1 MILLY
6 DLLFNYEIPGF
17 FDLSASFLDWCNLR
31 CILIF
36 HRIYYQRE
44 VMALMK
50 GSVKHKLLL
59 MISIL
64 ILLSVSV
71 VTVLTYQHYRTDL
84 IEQSTRTTQEL
95 LDQLSINLDTYL
107 DEVFRLCLSPYYNRQ
122 VMDAI
127 ESKPGNSAE
136 KLKKQRTIED
146 YLAAVLMLPR
156 SDILRAH
163 IICGEIYTSSK
174 TQSSP
179 DLSNYLDTSWYK
191 DAYSNNQTVFL
202 PAHTEKSGRGT
213 IEVFSVAKRI
223 NSMHDSSKPIGVIRV
238 DANYQGIKAVC
249 DRTDFPSG
257 AALLVWDEAGNY
269 IYRNN
274 ETDIDN
280 LSEIIMAS
288 PEYQKDQTSF
298 YITVENQQ
306 YLVNVKNLSST
317 SWKIID
323 VHSMN
328 LLTAP
333 ATEARNR
340 AFLFALLCALFG
352 VLISVGL
359 VRLFL
364 RPIFQMTQKMETA
377 QSGDL
382 SVRADAVG
390 HDEFSYLA
398 ASFNDMLAQIQVQNE
413 QNDYLTRQIYE
424 ARYLEKE
431 AQYTALCNQIQPHF
445 LFNALNTIQLL
456 IKTGNDEEAIQSIS
470 MLASLLRGMV
480 NADRDISI
488 QAEMKIVE
496 CYLSLQQKRFR
507 GLSYSLPDVSH
518 LETYLLPALTIQPIV
533 ENALVHGCELKRGNA
548 RIVVTL
554 AENEKE
560 LLITVQDNG
569 IGMETEQEQ
578 KLQEALHQPSTNP
591 EQTEGGVGLVN
602 IARRIKLKFGM
613 EYGLSFES
621 RQGEGTSV
629 TLHLPLQGGE
639 DHVSGIDC

>member
-1 MILLY
+1 
-6 DLLFNYEIPGF
+6 
-17 FDLSASFLDWCNLR
+17 
-31 CILIF
+31 
-36 HRIYYQRE
+36 
-44 VMALMK
+44 MK

-71 VTVLTYQHYRTDL
+71 VTILTYQHYQTDL
-84 IEQSTRTTQEL
+84 VEQSTQNTQKL

-127 ESKPGNSAE
+127 ESKPVKSAE

-163 IICGEIYTSSK
+163 IICEEIYTSSK

-179 DLSNYLDTSWYK
+179 DLSNYADTTWYQ

-223 NSMHDSSKPIGVIRV
+223 NSMHNSSKPIGVIRV

-257 AALLVWDEAGNY
+257 AALLIWDETGNY

-274 ETDIDN
+274 ETGIAN
-280 LSEIIMAS
+280 LSEQIMAA
-288 PEYQKDQTSF
+288 PEYQTGQTSF
-298 YITVENQQ
+298 YINAENRQF
-306 YLVNVKNLSST
+306 LVNVKSLSST

-323 VHSMN
+323 VHSMK

-333 ATEARNR
+333 ATDARNR
-340 AFLFALLCALFG
+340 AFMFAFLCALFG
-352 VLISVGL
+352 VLISIGL

-364 RPIFQMTQKMETA
+364 RPIFQMTRIMETA

-382 SVRADAVG
+382 SVRADVIG

-398 ASFNDMLAQIQVQNE
+398 SSFNNMLAQIQVQNE
-413 QNDYLTRQIYE
+413 KNDYLTRQIYE

-456 IKTGNDEEAIQSIS
+456 IKTGKDEEAIQSIS

-507 GLSYSLPDVSH
+507 GLSYTLPDVSH
-518 LETYLLPALTIQPIV
+518 YDTYLVPALTIQPIV

-548 RIVVTL
+548 RIIISLT
-554 AENEKE
+554 ESEKE

-569 IGMETEQEQ
+569 LGMDTDQER
-578 KLQEALHQPSTNP
+578 KLQEALNQPSTNP
-591 EQTEGGVGLVN
+591 EQAEGGVGLVN
-602 IARRIKLKFGM
+602 IARRIKLKFGL
-613 EYGLSFES
+613 EYGLTFES

-629 TLHLPLQGGE
+629 TLHLPLRGGT
-639 DHVSGIDC
+639 DRVSGIDC

>member
-1 MILLY
+1 
-6 DLLFNYEIPGF
+6 
-17 FDLSASFLDWCNLR
+17 
-31 CILIF
+31 
-36 HRIYYQRE
+36 
-44 VMALMK
+44 MK

-71 VTVLTYQHYRTDL
+71 VTILTYQHYRTDL
-84 IEQSTRTTQEL
+84 VEQSTRNTKEL
-95 LDQLSINLDTYL
+95 LNQLSINLDTYL
-107 DEVFRLCLSPYYNRQ
+107 EEVFRLCLSPYYNRQ

-127 ESKPGNSAE
+127 ESKPVHSAD

-146 YLAAVLMLPR
+146 YLSAVLMLPR

-163 IICGEIYTSSK
+163 IFCGEIYTSSK

-179 DLSNYLDTSWYK
+179 DLSNYTDTSWYQ
-191 DAYSNNQTVFL
+191 DAFKNNQTVFL
-202 PAHTEKSGRGT
+202 PAHTEKTGRGT

-249 DRTDFPSG
+249 DRIAFPSG
-257 AALLVWDEAGNY
+257 TALLIWDETGID

-274 ETDIDN
+274 VTGIVN
-280 LSEIIMAS
+280 LSEIISAS
-288 PEYQKDQTSF
+288 PEYQAGRTSF
-298 YITVENQQ
+298 YINAESQQ
-306 YLVNVKNLSST
+306 YLVNVQNLSSAR
-317 SWKIID
+317 WKILD
-323 VHSMN
+323 VHSMK

-340 AFLFALLCALFG
+340 AFVFAFLCAFFG
-352 VLISVGL
+352 VLISIGL

-364 RPIFQMTQKMETA
+364 RPIFQMTGIMETA

-382 SVRADAVG
+382 SVRANAAG
-390 HDEFSYLA
+390 QDEFSYLA
-398 ASFNDMLAQIQVQNE
+398 SSFNDMLAQIQVQNE

-456 IKTGNDEEAIQSIS
+456 IKMEKNEEAIQSIS

-507 GLSYSLPDVSH
+507 GLSYTLPDVSH
-518 LETYLLPALTIQPIV
+518 LDTYLLPALTIQPIV

-548 RIVVTL
+548 RIVITL
-554 AENEKE
+554 TENDKE

-569 IGMETEQEQ
+569 VGMETEQEQ
-578 KLQEALHQPSTNP
+578 KLQDALHQPSTNP

-602 IARRIKLKFGM
+602 IARRIKLKFGL

-621 RQGEGTSV
+621 RRGEGTSV
-629 TLHLPLQGGE
+629 TLHLPLRGGKE
-639 DHVSGIDC
+639 HVSGIDC

>member
-1 MILLY
+1 
-6 DLLFNYEIPGF
+6 
-17 FDLSASFLDWCNLR
+17 
-31 CILIF
+31 
-36 HRIYYQRE
+36 
-44 VMALMK
+44 
-50 GSVKHKLLL
+50 
-59 MISIL
+59 MISVL

-71 VTVLTYQHYRTDL
+71 VTVLTYRQYRTDL
-84 IEQSTRTTQEL
+84 VEQSTRNTQEL
-95 LDQLSINLDTYL
+95 LDQLSINLDTYM

-122 VMDAI
+122 VMEAI
-127 ESKPGNSAE
+127 ESKPVTSAD

-163 IICGEIYTSSK
+163 ILCGEKYTSSK

-179 DLSNYLDTSWYK
+179 DLSNYEDTAWYQ
-191 DAYSNNQTVFL
+191 DAYRNNQAVFL

-213 IEVFSVAKRI
+213 LEVFSVVKRL
-223 NSMHDSSKPIGVIRV
+223 NSMQDSSKPIGVIRV

-249 DRTDFPSG
+249 DRMDFSSG
-257 AALLVWDEAGNY
+257 AALLIWDEAGNH
-269 IYRNN
+269 IYTNN
-274 ETDIDN
+274 ATGLN
-280 LSEIIMAS
+280 RLSEIIMAS
-288 PEYQKDQTSF
+288 PEYQAGRISF
-298 YITVENQQ
+298 YVNAERRQ
-306 YLVNVKNLSST
+306 YLVNVKKMSST

-323 VHSMN
+323 VHSMK

-333 ATEARNR
+333 AIEARNR
-340 AFLFALLCALFG
+340 AFMFALLCAFFG

-364 RPIFQMTQKMETA
+364 RPIFQMTGIMETA
-377 QSGDL
+377 RSGDL
-382 SVRADAVG
+382 SVRAEAGG

-456 IKTGNDEEAIQSIS
+456 IKTGKEEEAVRSIS

-496 CYLSLQQKRFR
+496 YYLSLQQKRFR
-507 GLSYSLPDVSH
+507 GLRYSLPDVSH

-533 ENALVHGCELKRGNA
+533 ENALVHGCEPKRGNA
-548 RIVVTL
+548 CIDITL
-554 AENEKE
+554 TESEKE
-560 LLITVQDNG
+560 LSIRVQDNG
-569 IGMETEQEQ
+569 IGMEPEQERT
-578 KLQEALHQPSTNP
+578 LQEKLRQPSVEP

-602 IARRIKLKFGM
+602 IARRIKLKFGQ
-613 EYGLSFES
+613 EYGLTFES
-621 RQGEGTSV
+621 EHGLGTSV
-629 TLHLPLQGGE
+629 TLHLPLMGGE
-639 DHVSGIDC
+639 NRVSGADS

>member
-1 MILLY
+1 
-6 DLLFNYEIPGF
+6 
-17 FDLSASFLDWCNLR
+17 
-31 CILIF
+31 
-36 HRIYYQRE
+36 
-44 VMALMK
+44 MK
-50 GSVKHKLLL
+50 GSIKHKLLF

-71 VTVLTYQHYRTDL
+71 VTILTYQHYRADL
-84 IEQSTRTTQEL
+84 VEQSTRNTQEL

-122 VMDAI
+122 VMEAI
-127 ESKPGNSAE
+127 ESQPADAAE

-146 YLAAVLMLPR
+146 YLSAVLMLPR

-163 IICGEIYTSSK
+163 IICGGIYTSSK

-179 DLSNYLDTSWYK
+179 DLSNYPDTSWYQ
-191 DAYSNNQTVFL
+191 DAYRNNQTVFL
-202 PAHTEKSGRGT
+202 PAYTEKSGRGT
-213 IEVFSVAKRI
+213 LEVFSVAKRI

-249 DRTDFPSG
+249 DRADFPSG
-257 AALLVWDEAGNY
+257 SALLIWDETGKD

-274 ETDIDN
+274 ATGIEP
-280 LSEIIMAS
+280 LSETIMAS
-288 PEYQKDQTSF
+288 PAYQEGQASF
-298 YITVENQQ
+298 HLSMENRQ

-340 AFLFALLCALFG
+340 AFMFALLCALFG
-352 VLISVGL
+352 VLISIGL

-364 RPIFQMTQKMETA
+364 RPIFRMTGIMETA

-382 SVRADAVG
+382 SVRADAAG
-390 HDEFSYLA
+390 HDEFAYLA

-413 QNDYLTRQIYE
+413 KNDYLTRQIYE

-456 IKTGNDEEAIQSIS
+456 IKTGNDREAIQSIS
-470 MLASLLRGMV
+470 MLASLLRSMV

-507 GLSYSLPDVSH
+507 GLSYTLPDVSH
-518 LETYLLPALTIQPIV
+518 LDTYLLPALTIQPIV

-548 RIVVTL
+548 RILITL
-554 AENEKE
+554 TESEKE

-569 IGMETEQEQ
+569 IGMEAEQEQ
-578 KLQEALHQPSTNP
+578 KLQDALRQPSTNP

-602 IARRIKLKFGM
+602 IARRIRLKFGL
-613 EYGLSFES
+613 EYGLTFES
-621 RQGEGTSV
+621 RQGEGTIV
-629 TLHLPLQGGE
+629 TLHLPLRGGE
-639 DHVSGIDC
+639 KHVSGIDC

>member
-1 MILLY
+1 M
-6 DLLFNYEIPGF
+6 
-17 FDLSASFLDWCNLR
+17 
-31 CILIF
+31 
-36 HRIYYQRE
+36 
-44 VMALMK
+44 
-50 GSVKHKLLL
+50 
-59 MISIL
+59 
-64 ILLSVSV
+64 
-71 VTVLTYQHYRTDL
+71 
-84 IEQSTRTTQEL
+84 
-95 LDQLSINLDTYL
+95 
-107 DEVFRLCLSPYYNRQ
+107 
-122 VMDAI
+122 
-127 ESKPGNSAE
+127 
-136 KLKKQRTIED
+136 
-146 YLAAVLMLPR
+146 
-156 SDILRAH
+156 
-163 IICGEIYTSSK
+163 
-174 TQSSP
+174 
-179 DLSNYLDTSWYK
+179 
-191 DAYSNNQTVFL
+191 
-202 PAHTEKSGRGT
+202 
-213 IEVFSVAKRI
+213 FSVAKRI

-257 AALLVWDEAGNY
+257 RALLIWDEAGNY

-274 ETDIDN
+274 ETSIDN
-280 LSEIIMAS
+280 LSETIMAS
-288 PEYQKDQTSF
+288 PEYQADKTSF
-298 YITVENQQ
+298 YINAENQQ
-306 YLVNVKNLSST
+306 YLVNVKNLSTT

-323 VHSMN
+323 IHSMK

-340 AFLFALLCALFG
+340 AFLFAFLCAFFG

-364 RPIFQMTQKMETA
+364 RPIFRMTRIMKTA

-382 SVRADAVG
+382 SVRANSIG

-398 ASFNDMLAQIQVQNE
+398 ASFNDMLEQIQVQNE
-413 QNDYLTRQIYE
+413 KNDYLTRQIYE

-456 IKTGNDEEAIQSIS
+456 IKIGNEEEAIQSIS

-507 GLSYSLPDVSH
+507 GLSYTLPDVSH
-518 LETYLLPALTIQPIV
+518 LDTYLLPALTIQPIV

-548 RIVVTL
+548 CISITL
-554 AENEKE
+554 TESEKE

-569 IGMETEQEQ
+569 IGMEAEQ
-578 KLQEALHQPSTNP
+578 KKKLHEALHQPSTNP

-613 EYGLSFES
+613 EYGLTFES
-621 RQGEGTSV
+621 RRGEGTSV
-629 TLHLPLQGGE
+629 TLHLPLRGGE

>member
-1 MILLY
+1 
-6 DLLFNYEIPGF
+6 
-17 FDLSASFLDWCNLR
+17 
-31 CILIF
+31 
-36 HRIYYQRE
+36 
-44 VMALMK
+44 MK
-50 GSVKHKLLL
+50 GSVKRKLLL

-84 IEQSTRTTQEL
+84 VAQSTRNTQEL

-127 ESKPGNSAE
+127 ESKPVTSAE

-179 DLSNYLDTSWYK
+179 DLSNYQDMAWYH
-191 DAYSNNQTVFL
+191 DAYSNSQTVVFL
-202 PAHTEKSGRGT
+202 PARTEKSGRGT
-213 IEVFSVAKRI
+213 IEVFSAAKRI

-249 DRTDFPSG
+249 DRADFPSG
-257 AALLVWDEAGNY
+257 AALLIFDEAGNY

-274 ETDIDN
+274 ATDIDN

-298 YITVENQQ
+298 YINVENQQ
-306 YLVNVKNLSST
+306 YLINVKNLSAA

-323 VHSMN
+323 VHSMK

-333 ATEARNR
+333 AAEARNR
-340 AFLFALLCALFG
+340 AFLFAFICALFG

-364 RPIFQMTQKMETA
+364 RPIFQMTAKMETA

-382 SVRADAVG
+382 SVRADAGG
-390 HDEFSYLA
+390 HDEFAYLA
-398 ASFNDMLAQIQVQNE
+398 ASFNNMLAQIQAQHE
-413 QNDYLTRQIYE
+413 KNDYLTRQIYE

-456 IKTGNDEEAIQSIS
+456 IKTGHDEEAIQSIS

-533 ENALVHGCELKRGNA
+533 ENALVHGCELKRGKA
-548 RIVVTL
+548 RIVISL
-554 AENEKE
+554 AENEKG
-560 LLITVQDNG
+560 LFITVQDNG

-578 KLQEALHQPSTNP
+578 KLQEALHQPSTSP

-602 IARRIKLKFGM
+602 IARRIKLKFGL

-621 RQGEGTSV
+621 KQGEGTSV

-639 DHVSGIDC
+639 QHVSGIDC